1 MKLSL
6 INSYKKEVAKCY
18 TSDENKESRMVGT
31 GLLRLGKSSKPE
43 GEGLYSM
50 LFASCFHPEYILA
63 C

>member
-6 INSYKKEVAKCY
+6 IASHAKEVDKCY
-18 TSDENKESRMVGT
+18 TSSASEEARMVGT